1 LPVRIASAPV
11 VKAESMP
18 DLEVEEGGA
27 DITVEGSDF
36 KVSINKQSGA
46 INSFISDGD
55 QLIRQPL
62 KPNFW
67 RTPTD
72 NDQSNGM
79 HKRQGLWKSDAESRL
94 VKELRVEKAN
104 AFQVKVNVLSR
115 FEVGEHTAY
124 RNTYTFYGNGT
135 VEVES
140 AMVPADTK

>member
-1 LPVRIASAPV
+1 VAWDQFVLPVRTASAPV

-27 DITVEGSDF
+27 DIMIKGSDF

-67 RTPTD
+67 RAPTD
-72 NDQSNGM
+72 NDQGNGM
-79 HKRQGLWKSDAESRL
+79 PKRKSVLKIDPESIL
-94 VKELRVEKAN
+94 VKDISLEKAN
-104 AFQVKVNVLSR
+104 ASKVMINVLST
-115 FEVGEHTAY
+115 FDVCEQTTY
-124 RNTYTFYGNGT
+124 RNTYTIYG
-135 VEVES
+135 
-140 AMVPADTK
+140 